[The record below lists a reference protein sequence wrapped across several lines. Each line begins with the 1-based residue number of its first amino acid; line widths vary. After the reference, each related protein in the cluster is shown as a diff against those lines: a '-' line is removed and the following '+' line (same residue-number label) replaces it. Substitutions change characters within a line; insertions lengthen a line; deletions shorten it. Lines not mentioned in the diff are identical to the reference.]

1 MARSEQLLGEAFE
14 RDRNDS
20 WALSEL
26 GRLRRF
32 QGRLIE
38 AQIEFEKAIAR
49 DPNNTRAILQSGIT
63 LLFLGRPE
71 EALPYFEKSLQL
83 DPSYQ
88 NVFYRYYWSGFC
100 HLLLGDADTAIDHLR
115 KSWAAYP
122 QGSGAYLLL
131 AAALGLRGDID
142 EAKATL
148 AEVLK
153 LKPELNS
160 ISRVRAVPI
169 GSMLDNPQ
177 LVALRERTEFA
188 GLRRAGM
195 PEE

>member
-1 MARSEQLLGEAFE
+1 LT
-14 RDRNDS
+14 
-20 WALSEL
+20 
-26 GRLRRF
+26 
-32 QGRLIE
+32 E

-63 LLFLGRPE
+63 LIFLGRPKA
-71 EALPYFEKSLQL
+71 ALPYLKKSLQL
-83 DPSYQ
+83 NPAYQ

-115 KSWAAYP
+115 KSRAAYP
-122 QGSGAYLLL
+122 QGWGALILL

-148 AEVLK
+148 AESIK
-153 LKPELNS
+153 LHPEVS
-160 ISRVRAVPI
+160 TIARVRAVPI
-169 GSMLDNPQ
+169 GSMLDNPE
-177 LVALRERTEFA
+177 LVALQEKTMFA

>member
-1 MARSEQLLGEAFE
+1 M
-14 RDRNDS
+14 
-20 WALSEL
+20 
-26 GRLRRF
+26 
-32 QGRLIE
+32 
-38 AQIEFEKAIAR
+38 QIR
-49 DPNNTRAILQSGIT
+49 Q
-63 LLFLGRPE
+63 
-71 EALPYFEKSLQL
+71 
-83 DPSYQ
+83 
-88 NVFYRYYWSGFC
+88 
-100 HLLLGDADTAIDHLR
+100 LLGDADTAIDHLR
-115 KSWAAYP
+115 KSRAAYP
-122 QGSGAYLLL
+122 QGWGAYLLL

-169 GSMLDNPQ
+169 GSI
-177 LVALRERTEFA
+177 ALRERTEFA